1 MFIKMNNLHLI
12 VSRDSSYCEL
22 VWESSDCEHS
32 KCMSVVRGAICR
44 QLKKMLIARM
54 SRTLFIPHQTSDIEM
69 PDVEMLLL
77 IWNFSQE
84 TIIFIIFR
92 RKFSDVW
99 A

>member
-1 MFIKMNNLHLI
+1 MY
-12 VSRDSSYCEL
+12 VCS
-22 VWESSDCEHS
+22 
-32 KCMSVVRGAICR
+32 GAICR
-44 QLKKMLIARM
+44 QLKKMLIAQM

-77 IWNFSQE
+77 WNFSQE
-84 TIIFIIFR
+84 TIIFIIFS